1 MPPTGF
7 AWSVRSGPGKIAWS
21 ATRFDEANCWGH
33 SLTSESGEGKKSARS
48 RERESAGRERRMAE
62 IATDKPFQFSL
73 WSLFVATS
81 AIAVAFGLLKWLGPE
96 NLVLVVQFVAVVAV
110 LVMGQGT
117 AWPWVVGPGLFAA
130 VVVFTLSHFHV
141 LAVPYWASLAAWCGG
156 GLAADAESKRRSRF
170 LRAAWQ
176 LALIWLAIVL
186 VFGPKDVFLH
196 LMID

>member
-73 WSLFVATS
+73 WSLCVATS

-96 NLVLVVQFVAVVAV
+96 NLVLVVQFAAVVAV
-110 LVMGQGT
+110 LVMSKGT
-117 AWPWVVGPGLFAA
+117 AWLLRPPFFEAGDLIFGGTAPARFVRGGPL
-130 VVVFTLSHFHV
+130 
-141 LAVPYWASLAAWCGG
+141 WGG
-156 GLAADAESKRRSRF
+156 GA
-170 LRAAWQ
+170 
-176 LALIWLAIVL
+176 
-186 VFGPKDVFLH
+186 G
-196 LMID
+196 